1 MCRLIRCY
9 MQQWL
14 GGGVSAKK
22 ELNLCCNV
30 PKKKGPSVVDSPI
43 SVHGVERDYSL
54 FFMRRSLI
62 RAFLP
67 VRSRK

>member
-1 MCRLIRCY
+1 MLISKDVIKMY
-9 MQQWL
+9 Q
-14 GGGVSAKK
+14 
-22 ELNLCCNV
+22 
-30 PKKKGPSVVDSPI
+30 KKKGMAKLIFSPPPFFLLK
-43 SVHGVERDYSL
+43 SPGDYSL